1 MRRVVVTAAES
12 LCAAGTGRKALMR
25 ALKQNECLGVPSGYT
40 LPVDL
45 VGRYTEEVP
54 ELYNSNHSPFG
65 HAASSYPFGFG
76 MTSLIQTEPPHG

>member
-1 MRRVVVTAAES
+1 MEEELSVS
-12 LCAAGTGRKALMR
+12 IFDALFEKYQFR
-25 ALKQNECLGVPSGYT
+25 TS
-40 LPVDL
+40 
-45 VGRYTEEVP
+45 TEEVP